1 MDDNSPDGTGRLA
14 AAMAERDPGIH
25 VLHRAAKD
33 GLGRAYV
40 AGFGWGLARPYER
53 LAQMDADLSHD
64 PAYLPALLAAL
75 ETCEVAVGS
84 RYVSG
89 GGTRNWGWGRRM
101 LSRGG
106 SWYARTILGLPFRDL
121 TGGFRCWRR
130 SVLENL
136 DLPSI
141 RSNGYSFQIEMLF
154 RAALNGHAIAE
165 VPIVF
170 TDRVDGTSKMSK
182 KIVVEAMGVVWK
194 LRAQAGA
201 SRHAARSRF
210 PAKARKL

>member
-1 MDDNSPDGTGRLA
+1 
-14 AAMAERDPGIH
+14 
-25 VLHRAAKD
+25 
-33 GLGRAYV
+33 
-40 AGFGWGLARPYER
+40 
-53 LAQMDADLSHD
+53 
-64 PAYLPALLAAL
+64 
-75 ETCEVAVGS
+75 
-84 RYVSG
+84 
-89 GGTRNWGWGRRM
+89 M

-154 RAALNGHAIAE
+154 RAARNGPRNRRGA
-165 VPIVF
+165 
-170 TDRVDGTSKMSK
+170 DRLHRPRRRTSKMSK
-182 KIVVEAMGVVWK
+182 KIVIEAMGVVWK

-201 SRHAARSRF
+201 SRPAARSRF